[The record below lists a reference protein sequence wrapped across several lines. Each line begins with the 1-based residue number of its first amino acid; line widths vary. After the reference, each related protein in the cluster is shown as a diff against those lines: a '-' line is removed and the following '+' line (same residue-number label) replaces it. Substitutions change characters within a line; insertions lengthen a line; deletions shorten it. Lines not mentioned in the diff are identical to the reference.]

1 MKGEGVRS
9 RHPFVKENE
18 EFRSELRRMEE
29 KQVKVE
35 LESVYCHG
43 IEYFSS
49 TYLRDKITELI

>member
-1 MKGEGVRS
+1 MRS

-18 EFRSELRRMEE
+18 AFRSELRRMEE

>member
-1 MKGEGVRS
+1 MKF
-9 RHPFVKENE
+9 RHPFVKGNE
-18 EFRSELRRMEE
+18 VFRSELRGMEE

-49 TYLRDKITELI
+49 TYLRDKIAELI